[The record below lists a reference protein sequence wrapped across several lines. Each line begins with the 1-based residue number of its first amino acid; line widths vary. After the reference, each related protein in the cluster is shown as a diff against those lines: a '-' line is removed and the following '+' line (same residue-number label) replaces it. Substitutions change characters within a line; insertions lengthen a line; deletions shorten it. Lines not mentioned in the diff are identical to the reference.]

1 MNTKILIGIIAS
13 IVLVTFSIGC
23 VEEESTNGDLSIS
36 NVVFCSEHPTGY
48 REYKEQPDATYN
60 PGDMVWIYMNINN
73 NYYNPNSDG
82 TNEIWITENLT
93 LLDSQGEILI
103 PNQEF
108 LNEHQNY
115 PEDLN
120 PENLWIYNNIPTSTD
135 IDPGYYTVQIVVKD
149 KLAGAT
155 ATASSTFRIVL

>member
-1 MNTKILIGIIAS
+1 MNTKIFIGIIAS

-23 VEEESTNGDLSIS
+23 VEEESTNGDLSVT
-36 NVVFCSEHPTGY
+36 NLVFCSEQPTDY

-73 NYYNPNSDG
+73 NHYNPNNDG

-93 LLDSQGEILI
+93 LLNSQGEILI
-103 PNQEF
+103 PSQEF

-120 PENLWIYNNIPTSTD
+120 PEHLWIYNNIPTSTD
-135 IDPGYYTVQIVVKD
+135 IDPGYYTVQIVVTD